1 MSSGTPYDVFLPN
14 ALWIET
20 VVKLQKK
27 KKFSFQNEFGYC
39 CEGAVRNDK
48 QNTFYCMIFLSI
60 YVVFSEE
67 NLARKAKD
75 RMVVIEQL
83 MIRYGMIAA

>member
-1 MSSGTPYDVFLPN
+1 
-14 ALWIET
+14 
-20 VVKLQKK
+20 
-27 KKFSFQNEFGYC
+27 
-39 CEGAVRNDK
+39 
-48 QNTFYCMIFLSI
+48 MIFLSI